1 MTLDWATISS
11 LATAG
16 GTLVLAVATF
26 SSVRSAGRSARVAE
40 RALKI
45 GMRPV
50 LMPSRLE
57 DPPEKISWM
66 DGQWARVAGGHAH
79 VALTEEALYLAIPLR
94 NVGAGIGVIQGWY
107 FYAEQRHAANG
118 HDEPA
123 NFRAQ
128 TRDLYIPAGGL
139 SFWQGALRGPELI
152 EHSDLCETIEKR
164 QGFTIDV
171 LYTDHEGS
179 QCAITRFSV
188 IPVDVDDAWLATA
201 VRHWPLEA
209 NAPRND

>member
-1 MTLDWATISS
+1 MTLDWTTISS

-50 LMPSRLE
+50 LMPSRWE

-66 DGQWARVAGGHAH
+66 DGQWARVPGGHTH

-107 FYAEQRHAANG
+107 VWSEQRRSFHG
-118 HDEPA
+118 HQDPSA
-123 NFRAQ
+123 FRGQ

-139 SFWQGALRGPELI
+139 SFWQGALRGQDLAENPELA
-152 EHSDLCETIEKR
+152 ETIEKR
-164 QGFTIDV
+164 QGFTIDL

-179 QCAITRFSV
+179 QCAITRFS
-188 IPVDVDDAWLATA
+188 ILPIDTDDAWLATA
-201 VRHWPLEA
+201 TRHWPLEA
-209 NAPRND
+209 SAPRD